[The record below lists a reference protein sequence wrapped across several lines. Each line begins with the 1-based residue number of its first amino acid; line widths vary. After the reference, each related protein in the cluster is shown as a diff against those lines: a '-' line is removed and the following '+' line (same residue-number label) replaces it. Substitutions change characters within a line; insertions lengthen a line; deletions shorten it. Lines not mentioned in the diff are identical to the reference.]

1 MKLLI
6 VDDDLHVIQ
15 GIQRNVDWERT
26 EIIQTFCAL
35 GVLAAKKILLQEQID
50 IMICDIE
57 MPRETGFDLLEWL
70 RQEKMEMQIIFLT
83 SYANFEY
90 AQRAIQF
97 NVQEYILKPVNYEQ
111 LEAAIMRAVAGATS
125 KKQSRLWKENNGYWE
140 QNRQNIVEHFWRGI
154 LSGDIES
161 EAQTL
166 PEKIEACGLQYIKEM
181 VFLPVVIQKV
191 HDAGMDKEVCGLA
204 REIGKQWFSER
215 NSVIQGIESVVK
227 VPKHACVMLMKAK
240 MNVIPESVWKEAHEF
255 VQFLIEKSK
264 KNGNDIVCGI
274 GMWSTVELVYEDVQ
288 CIYSM
293 LYEAPRSEQALYLR
307 EYEPVKMMYEVP
319 DLKNWWEMMRA
330 GELEKLK
337 EAVRRYL
344 GVEDEQKK
352 LSSRN
357 LQQLGLDI
365 TQMIYS
371 YLGEMNIYAHML
383 FDNEENNSIY
393 GRAAL
398 SPANMMQYLEYLLK
412 KTMEYKDMVE
422 QPQSIVGIIK
432 DYINNHY
439 QENISRE
446 DLSRLV
452 YLNPDYLSRLFKKET
467 GLSLSSYLI
476 QKRIQLAKEL
486 LVSSK
491 MPVSVVAAKAGYDNF
506 AYFTKIFKERT
517 GMAPNEYRKKYK
529 NGR

>member
-15 GIQRNVDWERT
+15 GIQRNINWERAGIT
-26 EIIQTFCAL
+26 QTFCAL
-35 GVLAAKKILLQEQID
+35 GVLAAKKILLQEQVD
-50 IMICDIE
+50 IMISDIE

-70 RQEKMEMQIIFLT
+70 RQAEIELQVIFLT

-97 NVQEYILKPVNYEQ
+97 NIQEYILKPVNYIQ
-111 LEAAIMRAVAGATS
+111 LEEAIIRAVAGSAS
-125 KKQSRLWKENNGYWE
+125 KKQSRMWKENNEYWE
-140 QNRQNIVEHFWRGI
+140 QNRQNIIEHFWRGV
-154 LSGDIES
+154 LSGDIVSQE
-161 EAQTL
+161 QTL
-166 PEKIEACGLQYIKEM
+166 TDKIEACGLQYMKET

-191 HDAGMDKEVCGLA
+191 HDAKGGKEVSALA
-204 REIGKQWFSER
+204 AETGSQWFSAR
-215 NSVIQGIESVVK
+215 NSLIQGIESVVK
-227 VPKHACVMLMKAK
+227 VRKNTCIMLLKTK
-240 MNVIPESVWKEAHEF
+240 MHVVPESVRKEVHEF
-255 VQFLIEKSK
+255 VRLLVEESK
-264 KNGNDIVCGI
+264 ENGTDIICGV
-274 GMWSTVELVYEDVQ
+274 GMWSTVELVYEDVK
-288 CIYSM
+288 CIYNM
-293 LYEAPRSEQALYLR
+293 LYESPRSEQALYLR
-307 EYEPVKMMYEVP
+307 EYEPVNMMYEVP

-337 EAVRRYL
+337 AAVRKYL
-344 GVEDEQKK
+344 GIVDGQKK

-365 TQMIYS
+365 TQMVYS

-398 SPANMMQYLEYLLK
+398 SSANMMQYLEYLLK

-432 DYINNHY
+432 EYMDNHY

-467 GLSLSSYLI
+467 GMSLSGYLI

-491 MPVSVVAAKAGYDNF
+491 MPVSVVSAQVGYDNF

-517 GMAPNEYRKKYK
+517 GMAPNEYRKRYQKGK
-529 NGR
+529 